1 VPNVLPAE
9 LPRPTER
16 PEDRRA
22 VDPIGYPQAINAF
35 SEVATGITEGIELD
49 SLLHLIAERICM
61 LLSIKRCS
69 VYLKDTKA
77 GVFRGQVAHSNRDI
91 DLAIKRLTAGIE
103 ADGFTREILATKSP
117 VLIVNA
123 QSDPRPV
130 RSAMLEWD
138 VRSMLGVPMVL
149 RGNVIGLLFLDNE
162 SSPHDYTESQ
172 QELSL
177 AFASLAAIA
186 ISQAMLTADLRA
198 TLSTA
203 AQQNTTLRRAAA
215 LEDRLAKLVL
225 DGANLSEIAASVT
238 EMTGK
243 ACSIHDAE
251 YRLLAHASP
260 GGEMVAPKV
269 LDRSSLR
276 DPAVREALQGL
287 TARRPS
293 VIGPIRSAGLN
304 QRFLVASVKAGDNDW
319 GYLVLVE
326 SRSRFGAKDMIVARR
341 TATIIAL
348 ELSGKRRAAEAE
360 SYAIE
365 ALARDLL
372 HGSDD
377 PCSLAHRSDYC
388 GLALNQP
395 HVVVLFS
402 LREEKTHGRLSSARV
417 AEAFARSSPELRAF
431 VAGVERG
438 AAVVLELPD
447 APSRTEGVNAVKKIV
462 HRVVEY
468 LAADGSVT
476 AAISAVCRAAND
488 YPSAYEQARQI
499 SRALSTFGSQDQIH
513 VLAADDL
520 GAGRLLLGAADRAE
534 ADRFVADT
542 LGALLDRADTA
553 TKDLFVT
560 LQGFFTCSRNVRRSA
575 EMLRVHENTIR
586 YRLSRIAEITHL
598 DVVGNGDDQLAVQM
612 ALLILRLEGRL
623 PGSDISGVVAS
634 PKMLTLAAPEGRGPD
649 VTSETVHRKS

>member
-1 VPNVLPAE
+1 MVTAE
-9 LPRPTER
+9 LPHRTER
-16 PEDRRA
+16 PEGTRVA
-22 VDPIGYPQAINAF
+22 DPIGYPQAISAF

-69 VYLKDTKA
+69 VYLKDTKS

-91 DLAIKRLTAGIE
+91 DLAIKRLIAGIE

-149 RGNVIGLLFLDNE
+149 RGSVIGLLFLDNE
-162 SSPHDYTESQ
+162 SSPHDYTEAQ

-215 LEDRLAKLVL
+215 LEDRLTKLVL

-251 YRLLAHASP
+251 YRASRPCGARRRGGRAEGARQLVAPRPGRP
-260 GGEMVAPKV
+260 GGAAGT
-269 LDRSSLR
+269 DR
-276 DPAVREALQGL
+276 PASERHRADQVG
-287 TARRPS
+287 
-293 VIGPIRSAGLN
+293 GLN
-304 QRFLVASVKAGDNDW
+304 QRFLVASVKVGANEW

-326 SRSRFGAKDMIVARR
+326 SQSRFGAKDMIVARR

-360 SYAIE
+360 SHAIE

-377 PCSLAHRSDYC
+377 PCSLAHRSDYY

-395 HVVVLFS
+395 HVAVLLS
-402 LREEKTHGRLSSARV
+402 LREQKTHGRLSSARV

-438 AAVVLELPD
+438 AAVVLELPE
-447 APSRTEGVNAVKKIV
+447 APSRTEGVNAAKQIV
-462 HRVVEY
+462 HQVVEQ

-476 AAISAVCRAAND
+476 AAISAVCRAAKD

-499 SRALSTFGSQDQIH
+499 SRAVSTFGSQDQIH

-542 LGALLDRADTA
+542 LGALLDCRDTA
-553 TKDLFVT
+553 TKDLFAT
-560 LQGFFTCSRNVRRSA
+560 LQGFFACSRNVRRSA
-575 EMLRVHENTIR
+575 EMLGVHENTIR

-598 DVVGNGDDQLAVQM
+598 DVVMNGDDQLAVQM

-623 PGSDISGVVAS
+623 PGSDIAGVVAS
-634 PKMLTLAAPEGRGPD
+634 PNTLTLATPRGCDPD
-649 VTSETVHRKS
+649 VSS